1 MKRRNFLKSSG
12 LTAAGLILSP
22 LVQATGKRRLEQ
34 IGIQLYTVRDLMAR
48 DSAGTLEALAAIG
61 YDEVEFAGF
70 HGHSPADVRAMLDNT
85 GLAAPSG
92 HVLVESILSS
102 SVQIIEAAQ
111 VVGLKYLVLGWLEPE
126 ERKSLDDYRRLA
138 ELCNRFGEQCRMAG
152 IQFAYHNHEFE
163 FERLEDQRPM
173 DLLLAKTDDSLM
185 KVELDFYWIAFAGA
199 DPFEYFVK
207 YPGRFPLCHIKDMA
221 IDRKM
226 VDVGAGTI
234 DFSSLFSAGKQAGL
248 VHYFIERDDSP
259 DPMATAA
266 ASYDAVRQI
275 VF

>member
-102 SVQIIEAAQ
+102 SVQLIEAAQ
-111 VVGLKYLVLGWLEPE
+111 VVGLKYLVLGWLAPE

-152 IQFAYHNHEFE
+152 IRFAYHNHEFE

-207 YPGRFPLCHIKDMA
+207 HPGRFPLCHIKDMA

-234 DFSSLFSAGKQAGL
+234 DFSSLISAGKQAGL
-248 VHYFIERDDSP
+248 EHYFVERDDSP

>member
-1 MKRRNFLKSSG
+1 MKRRNFLKSGG
-12 LTAAGLILSP
+12 LAAAGLLLPP
-22 LVQATGKRRLEQ
+22 LVQATGKTRLER

-48 DSAGTLEALAAIG
+48 DTAGTLEALAAIG
-61 YDEVEFAGF
+61 YDEVEFVGF

-85 GLAAPSG
+85 GIAAPSG

-102 SVQIIEAAQ
+102 SEQIIEAAQ
-111 VVGLKYLVLGWLEPE
+111 VVGLKYLVLGWLKPE
-126 ERKSLDDYRRLA
+126 ERKSLDDYRSLA

-173 DLLLAKTDDSLM
+173 DLLLAETDDSLM

-199 DPFEYFVK
+199 DAFEYFVK
-207 YPGRFPLCHIKDMA
+207 HPGRFPLCHIKDMA
-221 IDRKM
+221 TDRKM

-234 DFSSLFSAGKQAGL
+234 DFSSLLSAGKQAGL
-248 VHYFIERDDSP
+248 EHYFIERDDSP

-266 ASYDAVRQI
+266 ASYAAVRQL

>member
-12 LTAAGLILSP
+12 FAAAGLMLSP
-22 LVQATGKRRLEQ
+22 LVQATGKRRLER
-34 IGIQLYTVRDLMAR
+34 IGIQLYTVRDLMAT
-48 DSAGTLEALAAIG
+48 DTAGTLEALASIG
-61 YDEVEFAGF
+61 YDEVELAGF
-70 HGHSPADVRAMLDNT
+70 HGHSPDDVRAMLDNT

-102 SVQIIEAAQ
+102 SEQIIEAAQ
-111 VVGLKYLVLGWLEPE
+111 VVSLKYLVLGWLEPE

-163 FERLEDQRPM
+163 FERLENQRPI
-173 DLLLAKTDDSLM
+173 DLLLAETDDSLM

-207 YPGRFPLCHIKDMA
+207 HPGRFPLCHIKDMA
-221 IDRKM
+221 ADRKM

-234 DFSSLFSAGKQAGL
+234 DFSSLLSAGKQAGL
-248 VHYFIERDDSP
+248 EHYFIERDDSP

-266 ASYDAVRQI
+266 ASYAAVRQL